1 MLAVSR
7 AVRSS
12 ATVLLTGDGGDDLFL
27 GYPEHRNLWLAEKLA
42 RSLPDAA
49 TGLWSRSRWILPEA
63 GALRRARS
71 FLDYATGGLGAIA
84 STRDGLP
91 MYQNN
96 RLLGPRLAGVG
107 VDSRSMPWSRAS
119 ARRVLSDFLEHDRRT
134 RFTGEYLTKVD
145 GATMQHALE
154 ARSPFLDQ
162 KLWEFVSALP
172 FDLRL
177 RGARTKALLRA
188 LARRH
193 LGERVAGGRKRGFGI
208 PVQRWIAGR
217 WEPAVREALRD
228 SLLQS
233 EGWIRTD
240 AALEL
245 LDHAA
250 AKGWAPNQ
258 LWYIFVLESWLRRE
272 RGESAAAETLEPG
285 FCYQALSASL

>member
-1 MLAVSR
+1 MLTVSR
-7 AVRSS
+7 EVRSS

-27 GYPEHRNLWLAEKLA
+27 GYPEHRNLWLAQKLA
-42 RSLPDAA
+42 RSLPEAGSA
-49 TGLWSRSRWILPEA
+49 LWSRSRWMFPES

-71 FLDYATGGLGAIA
+71 FLDYATGGLGAIT

-91 MYQNN
+91 MYQRNG
-96 RLLGPRLAGVG
+96 LLGERLAGLN
-107 VDSRSMPWSRAS
+107 VDSRAIPWSRTS
-119 ARRVLSDFLEHDRRT
+119 ARRILSDFLDYDRRT

-145 GATMQHALE
+145 GATMHHALE

-162 KLWEFVSALP
+162 KLWEFAAALP

-177 RGARTKALLRA
+177 RGGRTKALLRE

-217 WEPAVREALRD
+217 WQPAVRAALRG
-228 SLLQS
+228 SLLES

-240 AALEL
+240 AALAQ

-250 AKGWAPNQ
+250 GQGWAPNQ

-272 RGESAAAETLEPG
+272 RQECASKIFEPQER
-285 FCYQALSASL
+285 CQALSASL